1 MSFLTFLRVNW
12 LFLLAGFILTLTSS
26 YGQTFFISLF
36 AGGIMTDF
44 ALTDGQ
50 WGGIYTVGT
59 LASAGTM
66 VWAGTLVDK
75 FRVRVLGTVVFAGL
89 AAACFF
95 MAAVPDALLL
105 IPAIFFLR
113 LFGQG
118 MSSHL
123 AVVSM
128 ARWFVAG
135 RGKAL
140 ATASM
145 GFAAGQAVLPILF
158 VALLATMDWRALWV
172 VAGCIV
178 VATIPL
184 VGLLLRAERTPQS
197 LAKDEQAA
205 GMDNRHWTRMDV
217 MRHPLFWLMVPALLG
232 PPAWGTA
239 LWFQQVHLSEV
250 KGWSLAAFV
259 ALFPLFTLVNI
270 GSNFGTGWAI
280 DRFGTAR
287 IVPIYML
294 PFALSFVIIALAPGI
309 GTAALGMVVLGVGQG
324 LQATLPG
331 AFWAEFYGTRYIGAI
346 KAAAA
351 AIMVFGSAIGPGVS
365 GLLIDWGV
373 DFPAQMIGYAVFF
386 VGAAVL
392 ATLGVS
398 RAARSLPAA

>member
-1 MSFLTFLRVNW
+1 MTFLSFLRTNW
-12 LFLLAGFILTLTSS
+12 LFLLAGFLLTLTSS

-66 VWAGTLVDK
+66 VWAGTLVDR
-75 FRVRVLGTVVFAGL
+75 FRVRVLGTAVFAGL

-95 MAAVPDALLL
+95 MAAVPNALAL

-140 ATASM
+140 AVASM

-217 MRHPLFWLMVPALLG
+217 MRHRRLYTVIERVFEDLSF
-232 PPAWGTA
+232 TA
-239 LWFQQVHLSEV
+239 PDRTGEEIVIDD
-250 KGWSLAAFV
+250 AFV
-259 ALFPLFTLVNI
+259 EKHLGEMSRST
-270 GSNFGTGWAI
+270 
-280 DRFGTAR
+280 D
-287 IVPIYML
+287 
-294 PFALSFVIIALAPGI
+294 LSRY
-309 GTAALGMVVLGVGQG
+309 VL
-324 LQATLPG
+324 
-331 AFWAEFYGTRYIGAI
+331 
-346 KAAAA
+346 
-351 AIMVFGSAIGPGVS
+351 
-365 GLLIDWGV
+365 
-373 DFPAQMIGYAVFF
+373 
-386 VGAAVL
+386 
-392 ATLGVS
+392 
-398 RAARSLPAA
+398 